1 MLHFRMDM
9 PLYLM
14 AMYGSV
20 MIAVVLLLRFFL
32 RNRLPKF
39 VFPLLWSLILIR
51 LLVPFSL
58 SSPLSAP
65 VPQWQMQLSEASAVY
80 VVEDQPTARE
90 NTSPGTAETTSDGMN
105 YSYAERSGSLLT
117 DDRSLLIV
125 IFGLGVLT
133 TAGILLSQKLQ
144 YSRKLKNSLL
154 VEHNQTINAH
164 LRDMGMG
171 HILVCTND
179 EIASPLVCGIVN
191 PRIYLPGSMDF
202 RQSQLL
208 RHILAHET
216 MHIKRKDNWLKM
228 VMLIALCFHWYNP
241 LVWIMSKYLAS
252 DLEAAC
258 DAAVLRQVGDDE
270 RQSYAV
276 SLLSMAITGNRT
288 TLLFSA
294 FSKTEVERRIKN
306 VLSYKN
312 ATALMLALSMLL
324 IFFST
329 VAFATGGQAPFSS
342 YLSSYCAS
350 TSSQWAVK
358 AELAR
363 DISLGENA
371 GQRADNVIFDV
382 LERDTSND
390 PEVIA
395 RQVKAALSKE
405 FGVEKGAFQIG
416 VDLCLTEEEVSKE
429 YKNQGITKGQD
440 GFYLYKGEAV
450 RVYQDKMLGSVH
462 TREAG
467 MVDLSVNRDRFGRI
481 ISLTVLKEGDAEF
494 DRYTRK
500 MEISHRSNTSST
512 DQATASNQSTT
523 IEEDGQG
530 FFR

>member
-14 AMYGSV
+14 AMYGSI
-20 MIAVVLLLRFFL
+20 MIAAVLLLRFFL

-58 SSPLSAP
+58 SSPFSAP
-65 VPQWQMQLSEASAVY
+65 VPQWQMQLSEASAAY
-80 VVEDQPTARE
+80 VVEDKASARE
-90 NTSPGTAETTSDGMN
+90 ITLASPATAIETTTDGTH
-105 YSYAERSGSLLT
+105 YSIAESSGSLLT
-117 DDRSLLIV
+117 YDRFFLIG
-125 IFGLGVLT
+125 IFGLGTLT
-133 TAGILLSQKLQ
+133 TAGVLLSQKLR

-171 HILVCTND
+171 HILVFTND
-179 EIASPLVCGIVN
+179 EIASPLVCGIWN

-216 MHIKRKDNWLKM
+216 MHIKRRDNWLKT
-228 VMLIALCFHWYNP
+228 VMLIVLCLHWYNP
-241 LVWIMSKYLAS
+241 FVWFMSKCLAS

-258 DAAVLRQVGDDE
+258 DAAVLRQVGVDE

-306 VLSYKN
+306 VLSYQK

-324 IFFST
+324 VFFST
-329 VAFATGGQAPFSS
+329 VAFATAGQAPFSA

-350 TSSQWAVK
+350 TSSRWGVK
-358 AELAR
+358 AGLAR
-363 DISLGENA
+363 DITLGENA
-371 GQRADNVIFDV
+371 GKRADNVIFDV
-382 LERDTSND
+382 LETDTSND
-390 PEVIA
+390 PDAIA
-395 RQVKAALSKE
+395 NQVKGALSKE
-405 FGVEKGAFQIG
+405 FGVEKGAFRIE
-416 VDLCLTEEEVSKE
+416 VDLCLTEEDVSQE
-429 YKNQGITKGQD
+429 YKNQGISKGPD
-440 GFYLYKGEAV
+440 GFYRYKDKAV
-450 RVYQDKMLGSVH
+450 RVFQDEMLGSVQ
-462 TREAG
+462 TREVG
-467 MVDLSVNRDRFGRI
+467 MVDISVDRDRFGRI
-481 ISLTVLKEGDAEF
+481 ISLTVLKEGDPAF
-494 DRYTRK
+494 DRYTK
-500 MEISHRSNTSST
+500 EMEINQRYNTSLS
-512 DQATASNQSTT
+512 DQADRIRQQ
-523 IEEDGQG
+523 I
-530 FFR
+530 RLLP